1 MQYFFDT
8 SAVVKVYHKETGSD
22 RVVPLYQ
29 GADPIVISE
38 LSKVEFVSTIHKK
51 LRTGEITGDVLD
63 AVKNRFLAD
72 CSGRFVVIHVAS
84 FIVDASLNIMNT
96 HGRANHL
103 FALDALQIATLTI
116 VAEKDTTFVCAD
128 KRLTALVK
136 RMGAP
141 VLELGI

>member
-8 SAVVKVYHKETGSD
+8 SALVKIYHKETGSD
-22 RVVPLYQ
+22 RILPLYQ
-29 GADPIVISE
+29 GDETIVISE
-38 LSKVEFVSTIHKK
+38 LSKAEFVSTIHKK
-51 LRTGEITGDVLD
+51 LRMGEITADTLD

-84 FIVDASLNIMNT
+84 FIVDAALDIMNA

-103 FALDALQIATLTI
+103 FSLDALQMATLSI
-116 VAEKDTTFVCAD
+116 ISEKDTIFVCAD

-136 RMGAP
+136 TIGTP
-141 VLELGI
+141 VLEL

>member
-1 MQYFFDT
+1 MQYFLDT
-8 SAVVKVYHKETGSD
+8 SAIVKIYHHESGSD
-22 RVVPLYQ
+22 QVIPFYK
-29 GADPIVISE
+29 GPEAIVISE

-51 LRTGEITGDVLD
+51 LRTGEITADTLD

-84 FIVDASLNIMNT
+84 FIVDMAMDIMNT

-103 FALDALQIATLTI
+103 FSLDALQIATLLTI
-116 VAEKDTTFVCAD
+116 AEKDTTFVCAD

-136 RMGAP
+136 TIRTP
-141 VLELGI
+141 VLEL